1 MNLFFATIAAG
12 NPWPRSRPCSAL
24 EPVANLQ
31 LINKYAGPWTFPL
44 ARRRP
49 TPSYCVLLKQ
59 PDKQK
64 LATLWFV
71 FFTRALCEMQP
82 QREHVGVNKAV
93 SRYRLPGPDRN

>member
-24 EPVANLQ
+24 EPGANLQ
-31 LINKYAGPWTFPL
+31 LINKYAAPWTFPL
-44 ARRRP
+44 VRQRP

-64 LATLWFV
+64 LA
-71 FFTRALCEMQP
+71 R
-82 QREHVGVNKAV
+82 
-93 SRYRLPGPDRN
+93 